1 MSQNG
6 DYDSELVDGKYVTS
20 VPIVDNED
28 DIDEDGSGNMRPLHR
43 EPPRGLKDLKAVKNP
58 RDDLIQRLS
67 SRTGSTGSNS
77 DRKTVSQGNVFDRLS
92 TNSNSGSR

>member
-1 MSQNG
+1 M
-6 DYDSELVDGKYVTS
+6 TS
-20 VPIVDNED
+20 VPLNDDDPED
-28 DIDEDGSGNMRPLHR
+28 PGNLRPNHR
-43 EPPRGLKDLKAVKNP
+43 EPPRGLKDLKAVNKNP

-67 SRTGSTGSNS
+67 SSRTANNSSNP